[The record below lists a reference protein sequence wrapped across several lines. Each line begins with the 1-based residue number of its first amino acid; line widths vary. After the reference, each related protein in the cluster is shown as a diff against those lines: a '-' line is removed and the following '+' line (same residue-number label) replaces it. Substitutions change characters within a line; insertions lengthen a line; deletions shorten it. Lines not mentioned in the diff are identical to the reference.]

1 MDPGSVVAN
10 GSLLLAVPIALLA
23 GLLSFA
29 SPCVLPLVPGYLGY
43 IGGFASGGSDVGR
56 STVGRSTDGGSADEG
71 RGGSGAGR
79 GAVARGSTANR
90 TGTVVVGTRRTTRTG
105 RGRLLLGVSLFVL
118 GFTIVFVAL
127 VLTSTLFGFFL
138 VQYTDLILRFAGVLL
153 IVMGMVFIGQLT
165 FLQRSFR
172 PRWSVATGIAGA
184 PLLGVVFGLGWAPC
198 IGPTL
203 AVVMSMSLS
212 GPSAGRGILLGV
224 MYSLG
229 LGIPFLLV
237 ALGLNWVT
245 GSVAWLKRHIRL
257 INVIGGALLIAVG
270 ALMVTGVWT
279 LIIAYLQGVAL
290 GYVTPL

>member
-1 MDPGSVVAN
+1 MDPGSIVAN

-23 GLLSFA
+23 GFVSFA

-43 IGGFASGGSDVGR
+43 IGGFASGGR
-56 STVGRSTDGGSADEG
+56 ELGGDD
-71 RGGSGAGR
+71 RGAATRGT
-79 GAVARGSTANR
+79 GAVAVSA
-90 TGTVVVGTRRTTRTG
+90 RRVTRTG
-105 RGRLLLGVSLFVL
+105 RGRLLLGVCLFVL
-118 GFTIVFVAL
+118 GFTVVFVAL
-127 VLTSTLFGFFL
+127 VLTSTLLGFFL
-138 VQYTDLILRFAGVLL
+138 VRATDLILRFAGVLL
-153 IVMGMVFIGQLT
+153 IVMGLVFIGQFT

-172 PRWSVATGIAGA
+172 PRWSVATGLAGA

-224 MYSLG
+224 VYSLG

-237 ALGLNWVT
+237 ALGLDWVT
-245 GSVAWLKRHIRL
+245 GSVAWLKRHIRA
-257 INVIGGALLIAVG
+257 INVTGGVLLIAVG

-279 LIIAYLQGVAL
+279 LIISYLQEVAL